1 MIYLET
7 VGIAYAAV
15 PKAAC
20 TSVKLILSQLDPEF
34 VAPTNPQRL
43 RLHKRYR
50 TSRFRLS
57 RWQPYEDAFRFTMIR
72 DPLRRLLAVYTN
84 RVLQAQDLKSSPN
97 LKHGRVDLPMAP
109 DPDYFFQNLQ
119 PYMRAVSSIK
129 HHALPTALFTGRDL
143 GFFDR
148 VYKTDEMEILASD
161 LSRCTGVAVE
171 ASHTNASGVRLDL
184 DDLQPDTRFAIAQF
198 LEEDYAFLNRYF
210 ENPFH

>member
-57 RWQPYEDAFRFTMIR
+57 RWQPCEDAFRFTMIR
-72 DPLRRLLAVYTN
+72 DPLRRLLAVYRN
-84 RVLQAQDLKSSPN
+84 RVL
-97 LKHGRVDLPMAP
+97 
-109 DPDYFFQNLQ
+109 
-119 PYMRAVSSIK
+119 
-129 HHALPTALFTGRDL
+129 
-143 GFFDR
+143 
-148 VYKTDEMEILASD
+148 
-161 LSRCTGVAVE
+161 
-171 ASHTNASGVRLDL
+171 
-184 DDLQPDTRFAIAQF
+184 
-198 LEEDYAFLNRYF
+198 
-210 ENPFH
+210 